1 MNKTWLIIKQE
12 YLRRVRKKSF
22 ILLTFLAPLMMAA
35 LVFVPL
41 WLATMKGSE
50 VRRVAVIDRTGKYAP
65 LFNEAETD
73 NYLFFDAEK
82 SLEEYRAS
90 DQKDLFAILNI
101 TDDLLDNPRAA
112 VLYSEKQIPGD
123 LSRIVNQLLTKQ
135 MESDKLASFQIP
147 DLDKIIEESRVQF
160 QIQTIKWGKDGSE
173 SSSSGKIALVIG
185 LVSTFTIYMFIML
198 YGAMVMQGVSDEK
211 TNRIVEIMVS
221 SVRPFSL
228 MMGKV
233 VGIGLVGITQ
243 IVLWGILAIVFIGAG
258 GVFLGDVAGGTDAA
272 VAMQQG
278 TMMSSQMNPA
288 ELQEGMEWI
297 VQLQSFNW
305 MEIIFFFVV
314 FFVGG
319 YLLYASLLAAVGSA
333 INSPED
339 AQQFMMPITILMI
352 FALYA
357 GIYSADNPDG
367 PLAFWCSMIP
377 FTSPIVMLMRIPYE
391 IPLWQKL
398 LSVALLFATSVGF
411 IWISAKIYRI
421 GILMFGKKPQIK
433 EMIKWITYR

>member
-41 WLATMKGSE
+41 WLATMKGDE
-50 VRRVAVIDRTGKYAP
+50 VRQIAVIDRTGKYAH
-65 LFNEAETD
+65 LFSDTD

-82 SLEEYRAS
+82 SLEEYRTS
-90 DQKDLFAILNI
+90 EQKDLFAILDI

-112 VLYSEKQIPGD
+112 VLYSEKQIPND
-123 LSRIVNQLLTKQ
+123 LSRIVNQALTKQ

-147 DLDKIIEESRVQF
+147 DLDKIIQESRVQF

-173 SSSSGKIALVIG
+173 SSSSGIIAHIIG
-185 LVSTFTIYMFIML
+185 LFSTIIIYMFIMM
-198 YGAMVMQGVSDEK
+198 YGAMVMQGVSEEK

-233 VGIGLVGITQ
+233 VGIGLVGLTQ
-243 IVLWGILAIVFIGAG
+243 IFLWGILTVFLVGTG
-258 GVFLGDVAGGTDAA
+258 GVLFGGSVGGPDAA

-278 TMMSSQMNPA
+278 AMMSPQINQA
-288 ELQEGMEWI
+288 ELQEGMEW
-297 VQLQSFNW
+297 VSQLQSFNW
-305 MEIIFFFVV
+305 GEIIVFFII

-319 YLLYASLLAAVGSA
+319 YLLYASLFAAIGSA

-339 AQQFMMPITILMI
+339 SQQFMMPITIMLI

-367 PLAFWCSMIP
+367 PLAFWCSLIP

-391 IPLWQKL
+391 IALWQKL
-398 LSVALLFATSVGF
+398 LSVLLLFVTSVGF

-421 GILMFGKKPQIK
+421 GILMFGKKPHIR
-433 EMIKWITYR
+433 EMIKWISYR